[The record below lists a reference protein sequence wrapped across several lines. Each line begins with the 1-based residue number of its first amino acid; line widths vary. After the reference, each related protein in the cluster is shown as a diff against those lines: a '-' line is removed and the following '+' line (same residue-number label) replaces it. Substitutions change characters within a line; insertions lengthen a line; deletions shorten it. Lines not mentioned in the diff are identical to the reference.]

1 MKDNEGKNVMNTS
14 LVSSSSSVFEP
25 SLHNG
30 VKCIQ
35 SNIEEHKGTVNEF
48 WFSVKLL
55 CEIFDESKQTIGNN
69 IKSLVEDGELD
80 ESKNFDTTIKY
91 RDSQNREHSVK
102 IYNLEVLNKL
112 GMCCF
117 RGNQKARDIRNKFN
131 DVLVKE
137 ETKQNT
143 LPALS
148 EEDHFFLNIL
158 HAKGMEEIAVALK
171 DYKSYRD
178 EREQKLEQEK
188 DDAVRKRHA
197 INDKRTATLM
207 VAKREDNKKINQLTY
222 ENNEL
227 REQNEILKVSIG
239 ESNQWMS
246 SAQLIQN
253 FDLQQ
258 INGKDMLPRTLTIKL
273 KKLGCKHRE
282 SEFPDA
288 KGYKYAIFFVEDVKK
303 ALNIF

>member
-1 MKDNEGKNVMNTS
+1 MNTS
-14 LVSSSSSVFEP
+14 LVLSSNSVFNFNAEHNGIECIESTKP
-25 SLHNG
+25 EDRGSENQFWFTAKMLSENFQCKVDTVKARVESLIATGDLDDTRNVVSSKMPYSNGSLHD
-30 VKCIQ
+30 V
-35 SNIEEHKGTVNEF
+35 T
-48 WFSVKLL
+48 L
-55 CEIFDESKQTIGNN
+55 
-69 IKSLVEDGELD
+69 
-80 ESKNFDTTIKY
+80 
-91 RDSQNREHSVK
+91 
-102 IYNLEVLNKL
+102 YNLTVFNKIA
-112 GMCCF
+112 MTF
-117 RGNQKARDIRNKFN
+117 IDNPKAVEIRSKFN

-137 ETKQNT
+137 ETKKNT
-143 LPALS
+143 VPALS

-178 EREQKLEQEK
+178 EKEQKLEQEK

-207 VAKREDNKKINQLTY
+207 VKSREDNKKINQLTC

-253 FDLQQ
+253 FDLQR
-258 INGKDMLPRTLTIKL
+258 INGKPVKTKSLTMML
-273 KKLGCKHRE
+273 KKCGCKNKM
-282 SEFPDA
+282 SEFPDNS
-288 KGYKYAIFFVEDVKK
+288 GFRYTIFFVEDVKK